1 MRGHRKKEKESEYE
15 KGKSCVEKEDE
26 KEEKYQNGNLMLNRD
41 GAGEKRRK

>member
-26 KEEKYQNGNLMLNRD
+26 KEEKCQN
-41 GAGEKRRK
+41 AAPYAEQRRRM